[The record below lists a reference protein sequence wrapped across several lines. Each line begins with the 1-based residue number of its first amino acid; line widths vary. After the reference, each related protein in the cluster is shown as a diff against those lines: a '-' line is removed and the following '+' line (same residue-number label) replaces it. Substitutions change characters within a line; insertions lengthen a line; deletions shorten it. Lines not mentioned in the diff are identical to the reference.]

1 MLQNLI
7 QKKLTFIDVY
17 YVLDSLHC
25 VHSHLVHLEISGV
38 SSNIIEISAP
48 LLRSIDYIGNV
59 RSVCLENIPLLE
71 ELSLSQR
78 EYYLGAGKCNIAK
91 FFESFSVL
99 DHLHLNDMELVKYQR
114 GFRMIFIVSNI
125 SEYQVESD
133 DNDIQFLESLEVELF
148 SDVTFNHHREVKL
161 MQTNGTIP
169 ERQLI
174 KLLLAK
180 SPKLV
185 RMLIEPCLVEE
196 SATVEIVAELIKFQ
210 RASPNAEVVY
220 KFI

>member
-1 MLQNLI
+1 MASNIL
-7 QKKLTFIDVY
+7 FIDFQSGVHHKNCLLHY
-17 YVLDSLHC
+17 SHVSQLGHLTLNTTSISLQK
-25 VHSHLVHLEISGV
+25 ISGV

-59 RSVCLENIPLLE
+59 RSVCLENIPLLK
-71 ELSLSQR
+71 ELSLSHR
-78 EYYLGAGKCNIAK
+78 EYYLGARKCNIAK
-91 FFESFSVL
+91 FFESFFVL
-99 DHLHLNDMELVKYQR
+99 DHLHFNDMEQVKYQC
-114 GFRMIFIVSNI
+114 GFPMIFIVSNI
-125 SEYQVESD
+125 SAYRVY
-133 DNDIQFLESLEVELF
+133 ICL
-148 SDVTFNHHREVKL
+148 TWMREVKL

-185 RMLIEPCLVEE
+185 RMLIELYLVEQ

-210 RASPNAEVVY
+210 RAPPNAEVVY
-220 KFI
+220 NLYKYPNPHPV